1 VWILGPILGI
11 LVFLIILLTVPI
23 DLVFNVG
30 KRDHIESRVR
40 IGWLFGL
47 IGKDIRA
54 RKKQAKAKVKV
65 KKKKRKKRS
74 VKPLL
79 AIVRTRGLLKHVI
92 RFIKDI
98 IRRIKIRNL
107 YIHLKLG
114 LADPADTGFLF
125 AAVTPLLTFAGV
137 QKPTIHV
144 NIQPDFEQENL
155 QGYAE
160 GGVRVYPI
168 QFIKPLLL
176 FIFSL
181 TTLRAIRAIII
192 ARRK

>member
-1 VWILGPILGI
+1 MWILGPILGI
-11 LVFLIILLTVPI
+11 LIFLIILLIVPV
-23 DLVFNVG
+23 DLIFNIG
-30 KRDHIESRVR
+30 KRDNIESRVR

-47 IGKDIRA
+47 IGKDISGR
-54 RKKQAKAKVKV
+54 RKQVKV
-65 KKKKRKKRS
+65 KKEKKKKRS

-79 AIVRTRGLLKHVI
+79 AVVRTRGFLKHFI

-107 YIHLKLG
+107 NVHLKLG

-137 QKPTIHV
+137 QKPTIDI

-160 GGVRVYPI
+160 GGVRLYPI

-181 TTLRAIRAIII
+181 TTLRAIKAIIR

>member
-11 LVFLIILLTVPI
+11 LIILIILLLVPI
-23 DLVFNVG
+23 DFTFNIN
-30 KRDHIESRVR
+30 KIDNTESRVR

-47 IGKDIRA
+47 IGKDLSDRI
-54 RKKQAKAKVKV
+54 KQAKVKV
-65 KKKKRKKRS
+65 KKKKRS

-79 AIVRTRGLLKHVI
+79 AVVRTRGLLKHVI

-98 IRRIKIRNL
+98 IRRIEIRNL
-107 YIHLKLG
+107 YVHLKLG

-137 QKPTIHV
+137 QKPNIGID
-144 NIQPDFEQENL
+144 IQPDFDQEKL
-155 QGYAE
+155 WGYAK
-160 GGVRVYPI
+160 GDLRLYPI
-168 QFIKPLLL
+168 RFIKPLLL

-181 TTLRAIRAIII
+181 TTLRTMKAIIK

>member
-1 VWILGPILGI
+1 MWILGPILGI
-11 LVFLIILLTVPI
+11 LIFLIILLIVPI
-23 DLVFNVG
+23 DLIFNIS
-30 KRDHIESRVR
+30 KRDNIESRVR

-54 RKKQAKAKVKV
+54 RKKQAKVKVKV
-65 KKKKRKKRS
+65 KKKKKRS

-79 AIVRTRGLLKHVI
+79 AIVRTRGLLKHSL

-107 YIHLKLG
+107 YVHLTLG

-125 AAVTPLLTFAGV
+125 AAVTPLITFVGV
-137 QKPTIHV
+137 QKPTIDI

-155 QGYAE
+155 QGYAA

-181 TTLRAIRAIII
+181 TTLRVIKAIIT

>member
-1 VWILGPILGI
+1 MWILGPILGI
-11 LVFLIILLTVPI
+11 LIFLIILLIVPV
-23 DLVFNVG
+23 DLIFNIG
-30 KRDHIESRVR
+30 KRDNIESRVR

-47 IGKDIRA
+47 IGKDISGR
-54 RKKQAKAKVKV
+54 RKQAKV
-65 KKKKRKKRS
+65 KKEKKKKRS

-79 AIVRTRGLLKHVI
+79 AVVRTRGFLKHFI

-107 YIHLKLG
+107 NVHLKLG

-137 QKPTIHV
+137 QKPTIDI

-160 GGVRVYPI
+160 GGVRLYPI

-181 TTLRAIRAIII
+181 TTLRAIKAIIR